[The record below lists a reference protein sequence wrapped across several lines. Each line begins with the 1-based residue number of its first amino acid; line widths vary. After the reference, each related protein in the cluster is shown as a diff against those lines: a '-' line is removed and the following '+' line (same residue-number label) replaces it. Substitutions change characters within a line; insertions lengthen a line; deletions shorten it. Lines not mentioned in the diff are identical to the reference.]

1 MRRIIPTNRLGG
13 LAGLTAV
20 AFLVLAPIYRFP
32 AVPGQLIALIKLTLF
47 FGAIALSSV
56 VLWKRRD
63 LAGGLKIVVS
73 FAIFLVAA
81 SIVGLVQSD
90 TSGAIRHLQT
100 IVWPALGLLIGFS
113 VWQYFAETG
122 LRYYAIAMT
131 VVAAAAWLCSALWY
145 HDVGGLAYLRTG
157 WSGSLAYASVIALVL
172 MGLSTTARSMALW
185 GGCYA
190 IITSSQLYLGG
201 RAGLLFP
208 IAAYL
213 IVLMA
218 GFLGPRIRNGAI
230 ALAIF
235 GAIILAPAGLSMAR
249 SVISPKVSITATTSA
264 PKADPAKPK
273 PSPIDAIEAQL
284 RIVDKANSNYVS
296 VLDRITSGRI
306 GLIYE
311 AIDLIEQRPLTGWGF
326 TDHRKTGLWKDSIVH
341 NEWLKAWYQGGP
353 LYLAGVTLVFLS
365 LAFFAWRTD
374 GLSPATGFPP
384 IFSVII
390 LCQFFTSMVEPNS
403 IIGVFY
409 KSSPL
414 WVLLGSATW
423 IAISYGRGL
432 EQKSIEAAT

>member
-63 LAGGLKIVVS
+63 LAAGLKIVVS
-73 FAIFLVAA
+73 FAIFLVAT

-201 RAGLLFP
+201 RAGLFFP

-213 IVLMA
+213 IVLMV
-218 GFLGPRIRNGAI
+218 GFLGPRVRNRVI
-230 ALAIF
+230 TLAIF
-235 GAIILAPAGLSMAR
+235 GAIVLAPAGWS
-249 SVISPKVSITATTSA
+249 
-264 PKADPAKPK
+264 
-273 PSPIDAIEAQL
+273 IDAVEAQL

-326 TDHRKTGLWKDSIVH
+326 TDYRKTGLWKSESIVH

-353 LYLAGVTLVFLS
+353 LYFAGVSLVFLS
-365 LAFFAWRTD
+365 LAFFAWRAD
-374 GLSPATGFPP
+374 GLSAVTGFPP
-384 IFSVII
+384 IFSVIV

-414 WVLLGSATW
+414 WVLLGAATS
-423 IAISYGRGL
+423 IAISYGQRL
-432 EQKSIEAAT
+432 EQKSIEVAA